1 MVRAPRPVISTP
13 KLAFVLLLLLSLAG
27 SAQAQTPAVRD
38 EAPAIQVAAAT
49 QLAGDQPASAQAK
62 PQPVDPGKDPARV
75 VYEPPRRGSPRAKV
89 GGGLRSAPAPAVPLA
104 LAPSHL
110 AETVSARPS
119 LFFYLDG
126 AAPEDA
132 TLVFT
137 LIDDVHIDPLAEVQ
151 ITSPLRAGIQR
162 IDLDRLDISLAP
174 DVEYEWSVSLVANPR
189 SRSQDRISTGY
200 IRRVGVPAD
209 LSRDTASMQTYAA
222 RGYWYDALE
231 SISDAIDAAPA
242 DQRLRSQ
249 RNALLRQG
257 DLEPALE

>member
-1 MVRAPRPVISTP
+1 MVRAARPVISTP
-13 KLAFVLLLLLSLAG
+13 KLTFVLLLLLSLAG

-38 EAPAIQVAAAT
+38 EAPAIQVASAT

-126 AAPEDA
+126 AAREDA
-132 TLVFT
+132 YALHELHFKGHAITWRDQADARVGSEAKCHPTLVQLFHT
-137 LIDDVHIDPLAEVQ
+137 FE
-151 ITSPLRAGIQR
+151 
-162 IDLDRLDISLAP
+162 DICGS
-174 DVEYEWSVSLVANPR
+174 
-189 SRSQDRISTGY
+189 
-200 IRRVGVPAD
+200 
-209 LSRDTASMQTYAA
+209 
-222 RGYWYDALE
+222 ALPE
-231 SISDAIDAAPA
+231 IFHAAPRFPPRVCF
-242 DQRLRSQ
+242 DFIDHLSSCESDEILIVYSLRVKGVAGCSIVDSHG
-249 RNALLRQG
+249 RDNDHVVGL
-257 DLEPALE
+257 